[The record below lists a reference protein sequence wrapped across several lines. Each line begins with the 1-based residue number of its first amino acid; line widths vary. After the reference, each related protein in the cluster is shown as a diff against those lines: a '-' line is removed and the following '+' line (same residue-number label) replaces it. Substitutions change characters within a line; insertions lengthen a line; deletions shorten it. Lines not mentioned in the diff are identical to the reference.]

1 MRFADRYPL
10 TVGGRFLHETTTLAL
25 PSDHNYNPIITIFGG
40 LIQIDFVNN
49 CWKLQ
54 LYIRFR
60 CDMATGWISR
70 KRQFFAFWISHE
82 TTTLALPSD
91 RNYRPIITIF
101 GGLTQIT
108 SANKVREFQRSSC
121 FRSDLAP
128 CWISRKRQFV
138 AFVEAPTAKS
148 SRDVKG

>member
-1 MRFADRYPL
+1 MGFADRYPL
-10 TVGGRFLHETTTLAL
+10 IGGGRFSHETTTLAL
-25 PSDHNYNPIITIFGG
+25 PSDDNYNPIITIFGG
-40 LIQIDFVNN
+40 LIQINFVNN
-49 CWKLQ
+49 SWKLQ
-54 LYIRFR
+54 LSLRFR
-60 CDMATGWISR
+60 RDMATDWISR
-70 KRQFFAFWISHE
+70 KRQFFASWILHE
-82 TTTLALPSD
+82 TTTLARPSD

-108 SANKVREFQRSSC
+108 FANKVRECQRSSC

-128 CWISRKRQFV
+128 SWISRKRQFV